1 MKHLVETGMKPA
13 SFTTMSRHERQG
25 EGCAPEEKLI
35 YGEKINPWNVWCE
48 ELRLLQ
54 DQLPIGGSPTTH
66 RPSIHLLRCDQE
78 GQNLF
83 RIVDAGES
91 RPTAARSTY
100 GTTWKR
106 NSKSFDEHGE
116 PGSTS
121 MRYDWYQSRLIK
133 MGRPKPW
140 HLLSCAQASNFSMGV
155 GCVTIMQA
163 RYNPI

>member
-1 MKHLVETGMKPA
+1 MAVLWNRHANHVQTDETSGRNGHETCELHHNVRRK
-13 SFTTMSRHERQG
+13 SRHERQG
-25 EGCAPEEKLI
+25 EGGAPEEKLI
-35 YGEKINPWNVWCE
+35 YGEKINPWNMWCE

-100 GTTWKR
+100 GTT
-106 NSKSFDEHGE
+106 
-116 PGSTS
+116 
-121 MRYDWYQSRLIK
+121 
-133 MGRPKPW
+133 
-140 HLLSCAQASNFSMGV
+140 
-155 GCVTIMQA
+155 
-163 RYNPI
+163 